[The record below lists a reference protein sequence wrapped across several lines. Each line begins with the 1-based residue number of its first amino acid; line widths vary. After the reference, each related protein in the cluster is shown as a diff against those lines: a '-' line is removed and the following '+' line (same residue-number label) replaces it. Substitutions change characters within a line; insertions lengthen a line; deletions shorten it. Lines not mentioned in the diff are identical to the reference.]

1 MRLNSGYPLWL
12 RCWHWG
18 NALLF
23 VILLI
28 TGISMHYSK
37 PGAPPFGFRADVLIH
52 NASGIL
58 LTLFYGLFLFGNL
71 VLGNGRYYKVTAGDI
86 EPGLIRQ
93 VRYYLWGI
101 FVGEPHPYPHSNER
115 KFNPLQKLFYL
126 AVMYLLFPILAV
138 TGWALLFPE
147 RLPAEMLGVPGIGL
161 WALVHTYTGFC
172 LSLFMVV
179 HVYLGTT
186 GATLGELFRF
196 MWFGEPHH
204 SRTAL
209 PLRATTVIAQ
219 LATDSVTTSETSA
232 QVEVGAAKDQE

>member
-1 MRLNSGYPLWL
+1 M
-12 RCWHWG
+12 
-18 NALLF
+18 
-23 VILLI
+23 
-28 TGISMHYSK
+28 
-37 PGAPPFGFRADVLIH
+37 
-52 NASGIL
+52 
-58 LTLFYGLFLFGNL
+58 
-71 VLGNGRYYKVTAGDI
+71 
-86 EPGLIRQ
+86 
-93 VRYYLWGI
+93 
-101 FVGEPHPYPHSNER
+101 
-115 KFNPLQKLFYL
+115 
-126 AVMYLLFPILAV
+126 

-204 SRTAL
+204 PRTAS